1 MNYPLP
7 RHNHKSKLLHAL
19 PSYITILRI
28 NFVMIKQY
36 KNWKYK
42 NTTLLVI
49 SLIVFIYFADSKLVQ
64 NFINSFGS
72 LGYLGAFIT
81 GIFFVSTFTVA
92 LAAVV
97 LFHLAD
103 HLNPFEVAI
112 LAGLGAVV
120 GDYIIFRFFKDKVFQ
135 ELKPLFDR
143 LAGSRISEL
152 LQTPYF
158 AWLLPVI
165 GATIIASPLP
175 DEIGVGILGIAKMK
189 PWKFVLLSFFL
200 NAIGIFII
208 VTLARSV

>member
-1 MNYPLP
+1 M
-7 RHNHKSKLLHAL
+7 
-19 PSYITILRI
+19 I
-28 NFVMIKQY
+28 NRY
-36 KNWKYK
+36 SRWKYK
-42 NTTLLVI
+42 NTTFLIVSLLV
-49 SLIVFIYFADSKLVQ
+49 FFYFADSVIVRQ
-64 NFINSFGS
+64 FIDGLGT

-92 LAAVV
+92 PAAVV
-97 LFHLAD
+97 LFNLAD

-120 GDYIIFRFFKDKVFQ
+120 GDYIIFRFFKDRVFE

-143 LAGSRISEL
+143 LRGPRIVEL

-175 DEIGVGILGIAKMK
+175 DELGVSILGISKMRSSH
-189 PWKFVLLSFFL
+189 FLILSFFL

-208 VTLARSV
+208 VTLSRSV

>member
-1 MNYPLP
+1 MN
-7 RHNHKSKLLHAL
+7 
-19 PSYITILRI
+19 
-28 NFVMIKQY
+28 

-42 NTTLLVI
+42 NTTF
-49 SLIVFIYFADSKLVQ
+49 LIVSLVVFFYFADSAPVKD
-64 NFINSFGS
+64 FINSLGS

-81 GIFFVSTFTVA
+81 GVFFVSTFTVA
-92 LAAVV
+92 PAAVV

-120 GDYIIFRFFKDKVFQ
+120 GDYIIFRFFKDNVID
-135 ELKPLFDR
+135 ELKPLFNR
-143 LAGSRISEL
+143 WGGTRISEL
-152 LQTPYF
+152 LRTPYF

-165 GATIIASPLP
+165 GAAIIASPLP
-175 DEIGVGILGIAKMK
+175 DELGVGILGISKMK
-189 PWKFVLLSFFL
+189 PWKFLVLSFFL

>member
-1 MNYPLP
+1 MLP
-7 RHNHKSKLLHAL
+7 KH
-19 PSYITILRI
+19 
-28 NFVMIKQY
+28 

-42 NTTLLVI
+42 NTTFLVI
-49 SLIVFIYFADSKLVQ
+49 SLAAFFLFADSEVVK
-64 NFINSFGS
+64 NFINELGS
-72 LGYLGAFIT
+72 LGYFGAFIT

-92 LAAVV
+92 PAAVV

-120 GDYIIFRFFKDKVFQ
+120 GDYIIFRFFKDRVFE
-135 ELKPLFDR
+135 ELKPLFDQ
-143 LAGSRISEL
+143 LKGTRISEL
-152 LQTPYF
+152 LHTPYF

-175 DEIGVGILGIAKMK
+175 DEFGVGILGIAKMK
-189 PWKFVLLSFFL
+189 RWKFLILSFFL

-208 VTLARSV
+208 VTLARSF